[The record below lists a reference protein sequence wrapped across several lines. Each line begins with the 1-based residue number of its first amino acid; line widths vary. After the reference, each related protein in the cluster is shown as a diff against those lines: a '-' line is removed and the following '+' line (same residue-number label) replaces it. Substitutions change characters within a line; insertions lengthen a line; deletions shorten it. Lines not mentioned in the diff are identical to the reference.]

1 MKDFKLRGDETLAE
15 LRTINARLNSE
26 RTAMSH
32 ALTKEKTEL
41 INQYNERQEKNEL
54 DYERKKLEVVNAYN
68 IEKALL
74 DKQYCEYGI
83 EVGLEKDKRRLAET
97 IEDVEQHDKRIK
109 SLMDKRHIIKVNKA
123 NNMAKLQQELH
134 QLKSEYTKTKRELG
148 AERDIKLQE
157 FGPRRQ
163 RCNYYFDVALEE
175 TRMAIAKILN
185 NEAHSR

>member
-1 MKDFKLRGDETLAE
+1 MEQFKLRGDETLAE

-32 ALTKEKTEL
+32 ALTREKTEL

-54 DYERKKLEVVNAYN
+54 DYERKKLEVINAYN
-68 IEKALL
+68 IEKTLL

-97 IEDVEQHDKRIK
+97 VEEVEEHDKRIK
-109 SLMDKRHIIKVNKA
+109 SLMDERHIIKVNKA
-123 NNMAKLQQELH
+123 NNLAKMDQELH
-134 QLKSEYTKTKRELG
+134 QLKCEFIKTKRELG

-157 FGPRRQ
+157 FAPRKQ
-163 RCNYYFDVALEE
+163 ENNFYYDVALEE

-185 NEAHSR
+185 NDAHSS